1 MNPLILCVDDDPNV
15 LASLVRGLRKYFTVH
30 TALSGAEALSIL
42 QMGGPYAA
50 ILSDMRMPE
59 MDGLEFLAKAAVLAP
74 DTVAAMLTGNV
85 DQITA
90 VEALNSGRVHRFI
103 TKPASTET
111 IEETLQAC
119 CSLHEELC
127 AKRGV
132 LERAMEGGVSL
143 LREVYQSAGQR
154 ALAGPDLLMDYVSSF
169 FYNIHPNQK
178 TPREI
183 EVALMLR
190 YVGSSSL
197 PGSLMQRAA
206 MGEVLSPSEG
216 QLIHS
221 AAASGIQLLY
231 GLPGM
236 EAVAR
241 ILHYQNKGFDGSGPP
256 EDSLQGEALPFGS
269 RLLRVMSDLLD
280 LEKTGLKRHDALM
293 RMAAN
298 AKRYDPEILK
308 LCRLRWQ
315 FDRNIQLR
323 RVPKPVLLS
332 DLCVSDILAK
342 PLYSKDSQLVALE
355 GTVMT
360 ETLLRQI
367 RILEQN
373 NNIPKFLEINLLE
386 RIA

>member
-1 MNPLILCVDDDPNV
+1 MNPLILCVDDDLNV

-50 ILSDMRMPE
+50 ILSDMMMPE

-111 IEETLQAC
+111 IVETLQAC

-221 AAASGIQLLY
+221 AVASGIQLLY

-355 GTVMT
+355 GTIMT

-373 NNIPKFLEINLLE
+373 NNISKNLEINLLE